1 LGRFWSRRTL
11 LLAAVC
17 AGVAVVLF
25 DVGLVYR
32 LVTGAP
38 SAPASNVLAPAA
50 APSMASAPP
59 SAPPTTP
66 QPQSTPDRVVVAE
79 SWVDAVSARTGIPP
93 RALTAYADAQ
103 LATDATKPGCHM
115 SWTLLAGI
123 GAVESAHGSAGGA
136 TLLADGT
143 TSTAILGPAL
153 DGSHGTAAIPA
164 TPAGRRL
171 DGDPLWDHAIGPMQ
185 FIPST
190 WTRWGVSADGGVP
203 NPNDID
209 DAALTAA
216 RYLCA
221 AGGDVATATGWQ
233 SAIAAYN
240 APTGYAIRVTDEANT
255 YALRS
260 RA

>member
-1 LGRFWSRRTL
+1 SPT
-11 LLAAVC
+11 V
-17 AGVAVVLF
+17 
-25 DVGLVYR
+25 
-32 LVTGAP
+32 
-38 SAPASNVLAPAA
+38 PASSVLAPAP
-50 APSMASAPP
+50 APSIASAPP

-66 QPQSTPDRVVVAE
+66 QPQTTSASTTVTVAE

-103 LATDATKPGCHM
+103 LATDATQPGCHM

-164 TPAGRRL
+164 TPEGRRL
-171 DGDPLWDHAIGPMQ
+171 DGDPAWDHAIGPMQ

-190 WTRWGVSADGGVP
+190 WTRW
-203 NPNDID
+203 
-209 DAALTAA
+209 
-216 RYLCA
+216 
-221 AGGDVATATGWQ
+221 
-233 SAIAAYN
+233 
-240 APTGYAIRVTDEANT
+240 
-255 YALRS
+255 
-260 RA
+260 